1 MASAE
6 AEPAHLFQVL
16 RCKKLSQA
24 SCYVV
29 VTHGDDEI
37 GRTPTVK
44 VAADPVVFPPLA
56 STFAVPRGAEQLAVK
71 LVAPGALGDT
81 PVGTVRVS
89 WPSSSTTRPRRSQ
102 MLPELVVGRAAADG
116 AKVQVRALVRRRK
129 PTPQAAPEKA
139 PSMRRLTCGPGLDG
153 GLLGLGLFASDSEEA
168 VVSMMDRAV
177 APVTLHVY
185 DVGRSVHTGRINP
198 SAPPRA
204 GGVFHGAIEVYGK
217 EFTFA
222 GSNKAMPGIFSSNP
236 RKCPFHTYRESI
248 YLGDCGLT
256 RRQTLAILHRMAADW
271 MAPTYNLLL
280 KNCCFFCKE
289 FALELG
295 VGTIPGWV
303 YELAKVGAGLQV
315 AFGSKPLPVLPTPQ
329 AHAASVSPL
338 QTPRDV
344 LLTLTSE
351 GNLGE
356 DDGEDDD
363 DASPYR
369 LSVDPGEALVDNR
382 MAARITAAARAKM
395 GQGPV
400 PGAPHRELGP
410 ARAAL
415 ASPSP
420 GRRRARSARAASRTG
435 SARSGAAS
443 RASRE

>member
-89 WPSSSTTRPRRSQ
+89 LAKLLDYEARRSQ
-102 MLPELVVGRAAADG
+102 MLPELV
-116 AKVQVRALVRRRK
+116 
-129 PTPQAAPEKA
+129 AAPEKA

-185 DVGRSVHTGRINP
+185 DVGRSVHTGRIN
-198 SAPPRA
+198 SFGAATRA

-303 YELAKVGAGLQV
+303 
-315 AFGSKPLPVLPTPQ
+315 
-329 AHAASVSPL
+329 
-338 QTPRDV
+338 
-344 LLTLTSE
+344 
-351 GNLGE
+351 
-356 DDGEDDD
+356 
-363 DASPYR
+363 
-369 LSVDPGEALVDNR
+369 
-382 MAARITAAARAKM
+382 
-395 GQGPV
+395 
-400 PGAPHRELGP
+400 
-410 ARAAL
+410 
-415 ASPSP
+415 
-420 GRRRARSARAASRTG
+420 
-435 SARSGAAS
+435 
-443 RASRE
+443 